1 MLDGFDPNFIASLF
15 GRENRVFR
23 IWSTCWMACGSQEA
37 RPFDRRPPRH
47 RRSSPP
53 MCEGPLYKHGH
64 YRRGKSGMSRFHPMR
79 EFRAGGPEGRLWRKI
94 QPF

>member
-23 IWSTCWMACGSQEA
+23 IWSPCWMACGSQEA
-37 RPFDRRPPRH
+37 RPSDRRPPRH
-47 RRSSPP
+47 RRNSPP

-64 YRRGKSGMSRFHPMR
+64 HRG
-79 EFRAGGPEGRLWRKI
+79 
-94 QPF
+94 